1 MSYLDRPLNRE
12 EYKEHIS
19 TKSLSHRK
27 NTGYAIDWFDKFC
40 IGQYNGKSEK
50 TVLADSLKQ
59 KYDNPQKH
67 SINLFSL
74 LQDFINYLK
83 IGGLDP
89 TTIRSNFNLVK
100 NYLNWYGFEI
110 YSESVKSRL
119 NFPTKIEEE
128 AYPLTL
134 EDIKKIINEANP
146 KRRVLYLF
154 LSSTGMRISE
164 SVQIKKRD
172 LDFSYDRIMVRI
184 AGKYTKTKK
193 PRKVYVT
200 KETEKILSDILEKIK
215 DDDLIFGTSE
225 NPLRCRYTEE
235 DYFYRLRE
243 RVGLTDRYDN
253 GIHKITLHSFR
264 SWFVTKCNRIDS
276 DLGNALAG
284 HSRYMKRYD
293 RMTDQEKC
301 DLFIKAEK
309 TLSIFDRIDEEEQQ
323 KNLELYQRR
332 ISELEKQMAH
342 HDLQMDTVRELLKR
356 VKVS

>member
-12 EYKEHIS
+12 EYKGHIS

-59 KYDNPQKH
+59 KYNNPQKH
-67 SINLFSL
+67 LVNLFSL

-83 IGGLDP
+83 IEDLDP
-89 TTIRSNFNLVK
+89 ATIRSNFNLVK

-134 EDIKKIINEANP
+134 DDIKKIINEANP
-146 KRRVLYLF
+146 KRRALYLF

-225 NPLRCRYTEE
+225 DPLRCRYTEE

-243 RVGLTDRYDN
+243 RAGLTDRYDN

-264 SWFVTKCNRIDS
+264 SWFITKCNRIDS
-276 DLGNALAG
+276 DLGNSLAG

-301 DLFIKAEK
+301 DLFIKAENS
-309 TLSIFDRIDEEEQQ
+309 LQIFEHVDENQTRKIESQA
-323 KNLELYQRR
+323 RR
-332 ISELEKQMAH
+332 IEELEINMASVH
-342 HDLQMDTVRELLKR
+342 ELLEHYKKAR
-356 VKVS
+356 